1 MSRIFNRTNPLN
13 PMNTTSAP
21 AAPILEARQLR
32 KIFKNGDK
40 TLEVLKGVDFKIN
53 RGEAVC
59 IMGSSGAG
67 KSTLLQI
74 LGTLDRPTSGQ
85 LLFDGKSLLD
95 KSDDE
100 LSAFRNKSMGF
111 VFQFHHL
118 MNEFTALENIMMPC
132 QIAGFSGRQSENLAK
147 KLLTFLGLSARMN
160 HYPHEMSGGEQQ
172 RVATARALV
181 MSPALLLAD
190 EPTGNLDSSNGLKIQ
205 ELFFELKEKL
215 GLTLIVVSHD
225 RDFARRF
232 PKIVQLKDGQWV

>member
-1 MSRIFNRTNPLN
+1 MSRVTNSML
-13 PMNTTSAP
+13 
-21 AAPILEARQLR
+21 PILEARQITKTFQQKDR
-32 KIFKNGDK
+32 K
-40 TLEVLKGVDFKIN
+40 LEVLKGVDFKVE

-74 LGTLDRPTSGQ
+74 LGTLDRPTSGS
-85 LLFDGKSLLD
+85 LFFDGKSLLD

-100 LSAFRNKSMGF
+100 LSSFRNKSMGF

-132 QIAGFSGRQSENLAK
+132 QIAGFTQKDSENLAK

-190 EPTGNLDSSNGLKIQ
+190 EPTGNLDSVNGLKIQ

-232 PKIVQLKDGQWV
+232 PKILQLKDGQWV

>member
-1 MSRIFNRTNPLN
+1 MNNINNMLNRV
-13 PMNTTSAP
+13 TSNVL
-21 AAPILEARQLR
+21 PILEAKQITKTFIQGDR
-32 KIFKNGDK
+32 KI
-40 TLEVLKGVDFKIN
+40 EVLKGIDFRIQK
-53 RGEAVC
+53 GEAVC

-74 LGTLDRPTSGQ
+74 LGTLDRPTSGS
-85 LLFDGKSLLD
+85 LFFEGKSLLD

-100 LSAFRNKSMGF
+100 LSSFRNKSMGF

-118 MNEFTALENIMMPC
+118 MNEFTALENVMMPC
-132 QIAGFSGRQSENLAK
+132 QIAGFSQLESEKLAK
-147 KLLTFLGLSARMN
+147 KLLTFLGLTSRMN
-160 HYPHEMSGGEQQ
+160 HHPHEMSGGEQQ

-190 EPTGNLDSSNGLKIQ
+190 EPTGNLDSVNGLKIQ

-232 PKIVQLKDGQWV
+232 SKILQLKDGQWV

>member
-1 MSRIFNRTNPLN
+1 MNKLLN
-13 PMNTTSAP
+13 NMGTL
-21 AAPILEARQLR
+21 PILEAKQITKVFTQGDR
-32 KIFKNGDK
+32 KID
-40 TLEVLKGVDFKIN
+40 VLKGVDFKIYK
-53 RGEAVC
+53 GEAVC

-74 LGTLDRPTSGQ
+74 LGTLDRPTSGS
-85 LLFDGKSLLD
+85 LFFSGKSLLD
-95 KSDDE
+95 KSDDD
-100 LSAFRNKSMGF
+100 LSVFRNKSMGF

-118 MNEFTALENIMMPC
+118 MNEFTALENVMMPC
-132 QIAGFSGRQSENLAK
+132 QISGMSGKESENLAK
-147 KLLTFLGLSARMN
+147 KLLTFLGLNARMN

-181 MSPALLLAD
+181 MNPALLLAD
-190 EPTGNLDSSNGLKIQ
+190 EPTGNLDSVNGLKIQ

-232 PKIVQLKDGQWV
+232 PKILQLKDGQWV

>member
-1 MSRIFNRTNPLN
+1 MNNLMSRVTNTML
-13 PMNTTSAP
+13 
-21 AAPILEARQLR
+21 PILEAKQITKTFIQGDR
-32 KIFKNGDK
+32 KI
-40 TLEVLKGVDFKIN
+40 EVLKGVDFKVQK
-53 RGEAVC
+53 GEAIC

-74 LGTLDRPTSGQ
+74 LGTLDRPTSGS
-85 LLFDGKSLLD
+85 LFFDGKSLLD

-100 LSAFRNKSMGF
+100 LSSFRNKSMGF

-132 QIAGFSGRQSENLAK
+132 QIAGLSQSQSENLAK

-181 MSPALLLAD
+181 MSPSLLLAD
-190 EPTGNLDSSNGLKIQ
+190 EPTGNLDSVNGLKIQ

-232 PKIVQLKDGQWV
+232 PKILQLKDGQWV